1 MASIARRH
9 VDLASTH
16 LHVNI
21 ESSLTRRRDR
31 RDVRGQRRD
40 VEIKETETRSLT
52 LLDKERIDTT
62 LDLRDGL
69 RGGEADGTA
78 DLFLTDRRLVHLA
91 ADGRRRRASFVSIQ
105 DITAIDI
112 NSERG
117 YGLAAFL
124 WGALALFVAVTL
136 WRVWEHPVGSALA
149 GLAVAGMG
157 AYLVIDRL
165 MSPPKV
171 RAIFRTGNGELRF
184 DIDSP
189 SAARDIH
196 GFVNRL
202 FQLKDEAAARTARGA
217 RTFSPR

>member
-1 MASIARRH
+1 MFAANGG
-9 VDLASTH
+9 T
-16 LHVNI
+16 
-21 ESSLTRRRDR
+21 
-31 RDVRGQRRD
+31 
-40 VEIKETETRSLT
+40 VEIKETAARSLT
-52 LLDKERIDTT
+52 LLDEERIDTA

-69 RGGEADGTA
+69 RGGEADGTG

-91 ADGRRRRASFVSIQ
+91 ADGQRRRASFVSIQ

-124 WGALALFVAVTL
+124 WGALALFVAVTV

-157 AYLVIDRL
+157 IYLVVDRL
-165 MSPPKV
+165 MSPPRV
-171 RAIFRTGNGELRF
+171 RAIFRTGNTELRF

-189 SAARDIH
+189 IAARDIH
-196 GFVNRL
+196 DFVNRL
-202 FQLKDEAAARTARGA
+202 FQLKDEAASRTARVP
-217 RTFSPR
+217 RNFSPR